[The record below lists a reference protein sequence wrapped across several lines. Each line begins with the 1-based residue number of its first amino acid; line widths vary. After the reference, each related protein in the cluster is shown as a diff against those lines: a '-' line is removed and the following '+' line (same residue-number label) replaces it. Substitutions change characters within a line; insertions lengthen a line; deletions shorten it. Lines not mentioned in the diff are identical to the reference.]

1 MVTENDKIGAGGATF
16 GSFLQ
21 EAITNTVGSD
31 AGHKVATA
39 DLVMGKDTDLHELPI
54 AAQKAELMLNLTVQI
69 RNKMVESYQEI
80 MRMQI

>member
-1 MVTENDKIGAGGATF
+1 MVTENDKLPEGRATF
-16 GSFLQ
+16 GDFLQ

-39 DLVMGKDTDLHELPI
+39 DLVMGRDADLHTLPV